1 MPDAIHVDLLD
12 WLTLLVGAVGATATA
27 SLAYL
32 VYSWTKSALKNEVT
46 RSGQAE
52 WRNYNLAV
60 MADED
65 LQDLER
71 QTHLIGGLSRPEIKK
86 MCISFIKINL
96 PHNMWIAQRNDLFDA
111 ADVDREIAN
120 QARLLFRDR
129 TLFRRHVFPRGYDPA
144 FCKLFQDRWDRMAA
158 AT

>member
-32 VYSWTKSALKNEVT
+32 VDSWTKSALKNEVT
-46 RSGQAE
+46 RSGQTD

-71 QTHLIGGLSRPEIKK
+71 QNHLIGGLSHPEIKK
-86 MCISFIKINL
+86 MCISFIKIYV
-96 PHNMWIAQRNDLFDA
+96 PYNMWIAQRNDLFDA

-129 TLFRRHVFPRGYDPA
+129 TLFRRHVFLRGYDPA